1 MPSPHRCPPG
11 ENASLFRNKVFAD
24 IIIRGHNRFGRW
36 GAGRL
41 NPMTDVLTRRRKDRG
56 THRGER
62 HVKVEA
68 EIGMMQVQ
76 AKKCQ
81 GLLEGSQ
88 K

>member
-1 MPSPHRCPPG
+1 
-11 ENASLFRNKVFAD
+11 
-24 IIIRGHNRFGRW
+24 
-36 GAGRL
+36 
-41 NPMTDVLTRRRKDRG
+41 MTDVLTRRRKDRG